1 MIKEWLAEELDT
13 ELPVVTMAKSMGIHG
28 RFYLH
33 PDGCIDLE
41 TGKHVDS
48 SVTGVVVDA
57 EFLRDHGRSFA
68 VFLSVLACH
77 ACVYSS

>member
-1 MIKEWLAEELDT
+1 MIKDWLAEELVT

-28 RFYLH
+28 RFYFH

-41 TGKHVDS
+41 TGLLADS
-48 SVTGVVVDA
+48 LATGVVVDA

-68 VFLSVLACH
+68 VFLSVLSCPARVH
-77 ACVYSS
+77 SA